1 MQEKILIH
9 TLDERHE
16 MPKEDCILII
26 DDEEG
31 MRDSCCQ
38 ALSKEGYV
46 LETAGD
52 GDTGW
57 QKIREKGPDIVLV
70 DLKIPG
76 ISGMEL
82 LEKTKEYDPSIISVV
97 ITGYASIESAVE
109 AMRRNAYDF
118 LPKPFT
124 PEQLRI
130 IVKRGLERRRLS
142 IEAMRL
148 RREKEK
154 MKENF
159 ITLVSHQLRSPLIT
173 ILQTFEVI
181 LEGFGGKVAGEQKG
195 MMEEV
200 KLRIEELL
208 QLINDWL
215 NMSHMDT
222 GNLIER
228 FEEVKLEPI
237 ISRSIELLQPL
248 ARRKEIVIKAELDGL
263 PLIVG
268 HKEALKQAFVNIISN
283 GINYNR
289 QGGTMTIRGK
299 AEEDYVVV
307 DISDTGIGIS
317 EENLPFIF
325 EEFFRVKN
333 KETQGITGSGLG
345 LSIAKRIIEA
355 HHGTIKVA
363 SKAGCGTTF
372 SLFLPKKIG
381 GR

>member
-9 TLDERHE
+9 TPDERHK

-38 ALSKEGYV
+38 ALSKEGYF

-82 LEKTKEYDPSIISVV
+82 LEKTREYDPSIISVV

-148 RREKEK
+148 RREKKK
-154 MKENF
+154 MREYF

-237 ISRSIELLQPL
+237 ISKSIELLQPL
-248 ARRKEIVIKAELDGL
+248 ARKKEIVIKAELDGL
-263 PLIVG
+263 PLIIG

-317 EENLPFIF
+317 KENLPFIF

-345 LSIAKRIIEA
+345 LSIAKRLIEA
-355 HHGTIKVA
+355 HHGNIKVA

>member
-154 MKENF
+154 MREYF

>member
-9 TLDERHE
+9 TPDERHK

-38 ALSKEGYV
+38 ALSKEGYF

-82 LEKTKEYDPSIISVV
+82 LEKTREYDPSIISVV

-148 RREKEK
+148 RREKKK
-154 MKENF
+154 MREYF

-237 ISRSIELLQPL
+237 ISKSIELLQPL
-248 ARRKEIVIKAELDGL
+248 ARKKEIVIKAELDGL
-263 PLIVG
+263 PLIIG

-345 LSIAKRIIEA
+345 LSIAKRLIEA
-355 HHGTIKVA
+355 HHGNIKVA

>member
-9 TLDERHE
+9 TPDERHK

-38 ALSKEGYV
+38 ALSKEGYF

-82 LEKTKEYDPSIISVV
+82 LEKTREYDPSIISVV

-148 RREKEK
+148 RREKKK
-154 MKENF
+154 MREYF

-237 ISRSIELLQPL
+237 ISKSIELLQPL
-248 ARRKEIVIKAELDGL
+248 ARKKEIVIKAELDGL
-263 PLIVG
+263 PLIIG

-289 QGGTMTIRGK
+289 QGGTMTIRGR

-345 LSIAKRIIEA
+345 LSIAKRLIEA
-355 HHGTIKVA
+355 HHGNIKVA